1 MKLIRRLSATI
12 LAAMLCLSTA
22 FAAEPHNYSDVSP
35 TDWYYNSVVS
45 IDEKG
50 ILRYDT
56 EALHAYSTVTMSELA
71 RMIFDACDIY
81 VPLPSL
87 GETWQTPYLRQ
98 LEAVLGGPVTN
109 EAATRKDTATLL
121 YKVLQLSDDAPDA
134 GYTDEENN
142 VCLNAVKAAGLMGGK
157 YVDGKL
163 AFCGDKLL
171 TRAELLTIG
180 NNVLKYTE
188 TTPTLLNCSYYSDI
202 SSVGA
207 LIPANVTLPENPMTK
222 EAMSQ
227 VWDYIAIHDLTEL
240 TIEYSIP
247 YQDSYEKMFRD
258 LLREMNS
265 KYSYEKPEYFGYY
278 RHLSYSFSY
287 QAVNNNSFKLK
298 LKFTPLDD
306 SLTEGIA
313 MRTEAFAAANT
324 MYQELYS
331 SGKLS
336 KSMSETERAKI
347 ILKEL
352 ANKTEYKNDQTNVCH
367 TAWSV
372 FFRGYGVCD
381 GISSAYQML
390 LRLDGIQC
398 WGILGKSTLT
408 GGTHLWTAA
417 MLDGA
422 LSYTDSTW
430 GVCWKDYDV
439 YHYFGMTE
447 EQCRETHSW
456 E

>member
-1 MKLIRRLSATI
+1 MKLIRKICAAI

-22 FAAEPHNYSDVSP
+22 FAAETYNYSDVSP

-45 IDEKG
+45 IGEKG
-50 ILRYDT
+50 LLRYDT

-71 RMIFDACDIY
+71 RMIFDACDVYI
-81 VPLPSL
+81 PLPSL

-98 LEAVLGGPVTN
+98 LEVILGEPVTN
-109 EAATRKDTATLL
+109 EAATRKDAAILL

-134 GYTDEENN
+134 GYADEEND

-157 YVDGKL
+157 YMDGKL

-188 TTPTLLNCSYYSDI
+188 SIPTLLSCSYYSGI
-202 SSVGA
+202 SNIGA
-207 LIPANVTLPENPMTK
+207 LIPANVTLPKNPMTK

-240 TIEYSIP
+240 SIEYSVP
-247 YQDSYEKMFRD
+247 YQNSYKEMFRE
-258 LLREMNS
+258 LLKEINS
-265 KYSYEKPEYFGYY
+265 KYSFEKPEYFGYY
-278 RHLSYSFSY
+278 RHLSYSLSY
-287 QAVNNNSFKLK
+287 QAVSNNSFKLN

-306 SLTEGIA
+306 SLTEGIT

-336 KSMSETERAKI
+336 KSMSEKERAKI
-347 ILKEL
+347 ILKEISDRT
-352 ANKTEYKNDQTNVCH
+352 AYKNDETYACH

-398 WGILGKSTLT
+398 WSILGKAIQT

-417 MLDGA
+417 MLDGE

-430 GVCWKDYDV
+430 GVCWKDYDP
-439 YHYFGMTE
+439 YHYFDMTE
-447 EQCRETHSW
+447 AECRKTHSW
-456 E
+456 